1 LPTPEIQQL
10 RKIWWRSAVA
20 GAGCNCFGYPCTI
33 SVPVPATTKSAKR
46 FFSCVNFFFYDR
58 LTLKTVATGLTE
70 FKASLMEFKASLMEF
85 KASLMEFKASLME
98 FKASPTEFKASPT
111 EFKASLTEFKAS
123 LTEFKASSTEFKA
136 SLMEY

>member
-58 LTLKTVATGLTE
+58 LTLKTVATVILYLRYDDWKYLPNENHRPNADKMG
-70 FKASLMEFKASLMEF
+70 KAAIAGNYFA
-85 KASLMEFKASLME
+85 
-98 FKASPTEFKASPT
+98 
-111 EFKASLTEFKAS
+111 
-123 LTEFKASSTEFKA
+123 
-136 SLMEY
+136 